1 MRLRLLTAAAIAA
14 LAATASAQD
23 PSGLRGQFAAR
34 AQDSEIGQAQA
45 AAARADIDRLKAEL
59 DTLKAIRA
67 SGGGDTA
74 ANRRRLDQIHAREAE
89 IDAEMGRNQVQLARL
104 LGALQLYGRSP
115 PPALLVHP
123 DSATDAVRAAILIRA
138 MEPELAAR
146 ARAYQLRAERIAV
159 LRRAAAATNEEL
171 FTSEST
177 LADRTAE
184 LEALIAETS
193 AAQRRFDAEAAAAK
207 RDAASLAGQLRRLGV
222 PLPAASAED
231 RGPTTLLAP
240 VQGALIRRFGDRS
253 PGGQRSDGFAWR
265 TAKGELVKSPAS
277 GVVEYAGPLKGWGG
291 VLILRLGGGYHLVVA
306 GLDATSGTAGRFV
319 NAGGVL
325 GRMAADREPELYL
338 EVRKDGSPV
347 DPARWLRPSSLVQA
361 DGRSG

>member
-14 LAATASAQD
+14 LGATASAQD
-23 PSGLRGQFAAR
+23 ATGLRGQFAAR

-45 AAARADIDRLKAEL
+45 AAAKADIDRLKSEL

-123 DSATDAVRAAILIRA
+123 DSATDAVRAQILIRA

-146 ARAYQLRAERIAV
+146 ARAFQLRAERIAV

-193 AAQRRFDAEAAAAK
+193 AAQRRFDAEAAAAR

-222 PLPAASAED
+222 PLPAPSAQD

-240 VQGALIRRFGDRS
+240 VQG
-253 PGGQRSDGFAWR
+253 
-265 TAKGELVKSPAS
+265 
-277 GVVEYAGPLKGWGG
+277 
-291 VLILRLGGGYHLVVA
+291 VL
-306 GLDATSGTAGRFV
+306 
-319 NAGGVL
+319 
-325 GRMAADREPELYL
+325 
-338 EVRKDGSPV
+338 
-347 DPARWLRPSSLVQA
+347 
-361 DGRSG
+361 